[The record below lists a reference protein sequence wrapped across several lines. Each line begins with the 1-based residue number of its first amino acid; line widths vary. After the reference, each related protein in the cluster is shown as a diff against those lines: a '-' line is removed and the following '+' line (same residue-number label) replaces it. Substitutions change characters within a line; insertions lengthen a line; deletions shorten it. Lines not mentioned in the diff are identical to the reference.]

1 MQAQVHAE
9 KSLMSPWS
17 RYPSAAVCWAQG
29 VMCFGPRALGEKT
42 GQNVWLHGAIRYRH
56 VFFFEG
62 DSPVCIYMIKN
73 SAVLGLRKVMGSLSL
88 EILKL
93 SDIDLL

>member
-1 MQAQVHAE
+1 MRKQDR
-9 KSLMSPWS
+9 M
-17 RYPSAAVCWAQG
+17 
-29 VMCFGPRALGEKT
+29 FGFM
-42 GQNVWLHGAIRYRH
+42 GQSFTIM
-56 VFFFEG
+56 FFFDD

>member
-1 MQAQVHAE
+1 MRKQDRMFGFMGQSVT
-9 KSLMSPWS
+9 
-17 RYPSAAVCWAQG
+17 
-29 VMCFGPRALGEKT
+29 VM
-42 GQNVWLHGAIRYRH
+42 
-56 VFFFEG
+56 FFFEG